1 MPEAAEAAQTAAGML
16 DKNLLV
22 AATMV
27 LGAFMPAFSIGWMG
41 SKAMEAIGRN
51 PEAASRIQ
59 TPMVLAVAF
68 TEAIAIYSLV
78 VALIIKFV

>member
-1 MPEAAEAAQTAAGML
+1 MSEITEVANVAATSI
-16 DKNLLV
+16 DKNLSV
-22 AATMV
+22 ALTMGF
-27 LGAFMPAFSIGWMG
+27 GALMPAFSIGWLG

-59 TPMVLAVAF
+59 TPMVLAIAF

>member
-1 MPEAAEAAQTAAGML
+1 MPEVAEIAQTAASL

-22 AATMV
+22 AVTMGF
-27 LGAFMPAFSIGWMG
+27 GALMPAFSIGWLG

-59 TPMVLAVAF
+59 TPMVLAIAF